1 MKITLEFVGVV
12 LSDAL
17 EKKRDVE
24 VDEGITMLGFLQ
36 NVMKTYGGLADILS
50 GDPPRPASNFIILV
64 NGREISV
71 LSGLETKLHGG
82 DEVAIIPVS
91 HGG

>member
-36 NVMKTYGGLADILS
+36 NVMKAYGGLADILS

>member
-24 VDEGITMLGFLQ
+24 VDESITVLGILQ
-36 NVMKTYGGLADILS
+36 NLKKSYRSLPNILS
-50 GDPPRPASNFIILV
+50 GDPPRPTSNFIILV

-71 LSGLETKLHGG
+71 LSGLETKLHEG
-82 DEVAIIPVS
+82 DEVTIIPVS